1 MPDTDLA
8 LLVDRF
14 MRSIQFGLQ
23 KTAAEFDT
31 ARVGPGGGII
41 LMTLADTGEVP
52 LSALTTLVARD
63 KSQMTRAIRNL
74 EGKGLVARTPSPEDG
89 RVSLVRLTL
98 KGEGV
103 VAELREGVAKVIDG
117 LLDPISAAERATL
130 KALLARV
137 AGPQR

>member
-1 MPDTDLA
+1 MSDTDLA

-14 MRSIQFGLQ
+14 MRSIHFGLQ
-23 KTAAEFDT
+23 QTAAEFDT

-63 KSQMTRAIRNL
+63 KSQMTRAIRDL
-74 EGKGLVARTPSPEDG
+74 EGKGLVTRTPSPEDG
-89 RVSLVRLTL
+89 RVSLISLTPQG
-98 KGEGV
+98 KSV
-103 VAELREGVAKVIDG
+103 VADLQAGVARVIDG

-130 KALLARV
+130 KGLLARV
-137 AGPQR
+137 AGPKR